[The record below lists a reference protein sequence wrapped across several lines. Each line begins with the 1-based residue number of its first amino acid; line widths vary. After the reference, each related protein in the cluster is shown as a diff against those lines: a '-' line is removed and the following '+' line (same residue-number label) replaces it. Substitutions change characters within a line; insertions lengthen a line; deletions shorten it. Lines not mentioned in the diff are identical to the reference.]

1 MTTRGSAPI
10 SPWNPLAPLVLAS
23 TSTTRR
29 QLLNDA
35 GFAVE
40 CEGSGVDERALES
53 QTNGL
58 PPTEL
63 ALALAKAKA
72 LAVAKRRPDRIVIG
86 ADQILSCEGEIFHK
100 PQGLTDA
107 ERQIGRLSGRTH
119 RLHSAVAVAD
129 GGVIVEGFVE
139 EARLTM
145 RELDR
150 GAIRRYVEAAGAHR
164 VTASVGGYQLEGLGI
179 HLFAR
184 IEGDH
189 STILGLPLLP
199 LLGRLRARGC
209 LAF

>member
-1 MTTRGSAPI
+1 MIEDESGAESLWSRS
-10 SPWNPLAPLVLAS
+10 SPLLLAS

-29 QLLNDA
+29 LLLVGA
-35 GFAVE
+35 GLAVE
-40 CEGSGVDERALES
+40 CEAPGVDERALEAETQELS
-53 QTNGL
+53 
-58 PPTEL
+58 PAEL

-72 LAVAKRRPDRIVIG
+72 LAVAARRPDGIVIG
-86 ADQILSCEGEIFHK
+86 ADQVLSSDGEMFHK
-100 PQGLTDA
+100 PQDLSEA

-119 RLHSAVAVAD
+119 CLHSAVAIAE
-129 GGVIVEGFVE
+129 GGVIVDGFVE

-145 RELDR
+145 RGLDPR
-150 GAIRRYVEAAGAHR
+150 AIRHYVEVAGIER

-179 HLFAR
+179 HLFSR

-199 LLGRLRARGC
+199 LLERLRARGC